1 MIYGIYMAY
10 IYIWH
15 IYIWHI
21 YIWHIYIWHTLIYGI
36 YMAYYASVKRL
47 VRGWRQCLGCPP
59 LPNLSD
65 FLPSRA
71 SGSIWKAF
79 SIRYILLAIAIDVSY
94 ARFGHWILRFKCA
107 ITFGIWIFPPL
118 VWVIVL
124 ISLLTVPGHPRFCR
138 WAIAPEGFSIHN
150 SFPLWLLYLLC

>member
-10 IYIWH
+10 
-15 IYIWHI
+15 
-21 YIWHIYIWHTLIYGI
+21 IYIWHTLIYGI

-79 SIRYILLAIAIDVSY
+79 SIRYILLAIAIDVSCKV
-94 ARFGHWILRFKCA
+94 WSLDSTLQVCDN
-107 ITFGIWIFPPL
+107 IWNLDFSSTGL
-118 VWVIVL
+118 GDCSYLTTYSAWT
-124 ISLLTVPGHPRFCR
+124 STLLQVGDST
-138 WAIAPEGFSIHN
+138 
-150 SFPLWLLYLLC
+150 